1 MTTEPKIIRSTWANL
16 WDGRI
21 GDHHPTRADADRS
34 ALGNAPR
41 IAVLRRD
48 FFEDGT
54 CKATLED
61 V

>member
-1 MTTEPKIIRSTWANL
+1 MTTEPKIVRQTWVEVYSEHISVL
-16 WDGRI
+16 VRKCR
-21 GDHHPTRADADRS
+21 PRAKFT
-34 ALGNAPR
+34 NR

-48 FFEDGT
+48 FYDDGT